1 MEESYRL
8 IPVHQGLEPSG
19 GCFLSQ
25 KISFANDFYLILQT
39 LSHSLI
45 HPASHLIARHRK
57 KHLQKSKNGF
67 MTASPG
73 IPTAPT
79 AVTLGSGIPLG
90 CLTFRPPEK
99 AFQAKQ

>member
-1 MEESYRL
+1 
-8 IPVHQGLEPSG
+8 
-19 GCFLSQ
+19 
-25 KISFANDFYLILQT
+25 
-39 LSHSLI
+39 
-45 HPASHLIARHRK
+45 
-57 KHLQKSKNGF
+57 